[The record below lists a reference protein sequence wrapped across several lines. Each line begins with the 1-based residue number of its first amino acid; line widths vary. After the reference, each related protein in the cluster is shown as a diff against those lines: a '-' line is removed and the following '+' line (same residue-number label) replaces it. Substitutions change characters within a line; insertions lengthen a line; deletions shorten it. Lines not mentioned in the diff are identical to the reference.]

1 MTIED
6 EENMYEGLSD
16 LEIRETDNARMAITS
31 YTPKIEN
38 AQLQPRSVNLF
49 EVAKPILGLGLIAGS
64 VAVGV
69 SFFSALCSVVFV
81 FVTANAGIVAGA
93 VAVVLAA
100 VCLISSRGSSDTRN
114 DTGPGGSGEWEYYQE
129 QSQRQGWRKK

>member
-6 EENMYEGLSD
+6 EENMYKGLSD
-16 LEIRETDNARMAITS
+16 LEIRETDNARMAILSS

-38 AQLQPRSVNLF
+38 AQLQPRSVNLI
-49 EVAKPILGLGLIAGS
+49 EVAKPILGLGLIAGA

-100 VCLISSRGSSDTRN
+100 VCLISSRSSSDARN
-114 DTGPGGSGEWEYYQE
+114 ETGPGGSQNINVVVNVNSGN
-129 QSQRQGWRKK
+129 GKL